1 MESRILT
8 INGGSS
14 TIKFAVYIGN
24 SAPQQILKGQVEG
37 IGQTRPILTATHN
50 SEQHQASISGK
61 DHQQAAEGLI
71 AWIGD
76 WSGQQPFTAV
86 GHRVVHGGVKLNEHQ
101 IVTDE
106 LIEELHKTQ
115 PLDLAH
121 LPREI
126 ALIEA
131 FRNRFDNVPQIAC
144 FDTAFHRDLP
154 RIAQLLPIP
163 RKYTDAGVRRL
174 GFHGLSYMY
183 LLETL
188 RRIDGPA
195 VDGRV
200 VMAHLG
206 SGSSLTAMHRGAPV
220 DTTMAFTPTSG
231 VMMGTRPGDLDPGLL
246 VYLLRSENSP
256 LEQMDDF
263 VSHRCGLLGVSG
275 ITSDMRE
282 LMKRRTYGCERC
294 RRH

>member
-37 IGQTRPILTATHN
+37 IGQTRPVLTATHN

-154 RIAQLLPIP
+154 RIAHCYRFRANI
-163 RKYTDAGVRRL
+163 RTRVSGGSDFTVFRTCICWRRCDASTAPL
-174 GFHGLSYMY
+174 WMDESSW
-183 LLETL
+183 
-188 RRIDGPA
+188 RISAP
-195 VDGRV
+195 GRV
-200 VMAHLG
+200 
-206 SGSSLTAMHRGAPV
+206 
-220 DTTMAFTPTSG
+220 
-231 VMMGTRPGDLDPGLL
+231 
-246 VYLLRSENSP
+246 
-256 LEQMDDF
+256 
-263 VSHRCGLLGVSG
+263 
-275 ITSDMRE
+275 
-282 LMKRRTYGCERC
+282 
-294 RRH
+294 